1 MKRKLPLVVLFAIAV
16 AVGVSAQSLSVSYF
30 DGVVELRTA
39 KGWKALAIGDQV
51 PPDGSVRI
59 SQSGSLELQ
68 RAKARIAILKDGI
81 YDMASLVKA
90 TDKAGIGGVGT
101 AIAQKLQS
109 LTTEKPKTSA
119 VGGTRGDPKGTAE
132 GSGSVMWV
140 DASDETRAEVQTLLD
155 QKKIAAAITV
165 LNEALRDS
173 SEESTEKQEYSYLLG
188 SAYYSLGQT
197 ARAYRTLL
205 GITAQPGSPWYARY
219 IILKGQVLLDTLNFK
234 DALAVLE
241 PFIAE
246 YPTGEATQVAYLL
259 ASYCKKGLGDIASA
273 RSALDAGYQLNPSSD
288 TAKLIEEQKKGL

>member
-1 MKRKLPLVVLFAIAV
+1 MKRKPLLVVLFAIVV
-16 AVGVSAQSLSVSYF
+16 AVGVSAQALSVSYF

-39 KGWKALAIGDQV
+39 QGWKALAIGDQV

-68 RAKARIAILKDGI
+68 RAKTRIAILKDGI

-109 LTTEKPKTSA
+109 LTTEKPKSSA
-119 VGGTRGDPKGTAE
+119 AGGVRGAE
-132 GSGSVMWV
+132 QGSASVMWV
-140 DASDETRAEVQTLLD
+140 DASDETRAEIQTLLD
-155 QKKIAAAITV
+155 QKKFSDAVKA
-165 LNEALRDS
+165 LNQALRES

-188 SAYYSLGQT
+188 TAYYGLGQT

-205 GITAQPGSPWYARY
+205 GITAQPESPWYARY

-241 PFIAE
+241 PFIAD
-246 YPTGEATQVAYLL
+246 YPNGEATQVAYLL
-259 ASYCKKGLGDIASA
+259 TSYCKKGLGDIASA
-273 RSALDAGYQLNPSSD
+273 RAALDAGYELNPSSD
-288 TAKLIEEQKKGL
+288 TAKLIQEQKKGL

>member
-16 AVGVSAQSLSVSYF
+16 AVGVSAQALSVSYF

-68 RAKARIAILKDGI
+68 RAKTRISILKDGI

-109 LTTEKPKTSA
+109 LTTEKPKSSA
-119 VGGTRGDPKGTAE
+119 VGGVRGAE
-132 GSGSVMWV
+132 QGGGSVMWV
-140 DASDETRAEVQTLLD
+140 DASDETRAEIQTLLD
-155 QKKIAAAITV
+155 KKKFADAIKL
-165 LNEALRDS
+165 LNAALRDS
-173 SEESTEKQEYSYLLG
+173 SDESTEKQEYSYLLG
-188 SAYYSLGQT
+188 AAYYGLGQT

-205 GITAQPGSPWYARY
+205 GITAQPESPWYARY
-219 IILKGQVLLDTLNFK
+219 IILKAQVLLDTLNFK

-241 PFIAE
+241 PFIAD

-259 ASYCKKGLGDIASA
+259 TSYCRKGLGDIASA
-273 RSALDAGYQLNPSSD
+273 RAALDAGYQLNPSSD

>member
-1 MKRKLPLVVLFAIAV
+1 
-16 AVGVSAQSLSVSYF
+16 LSVSYF

-39 KGWKALAIGDQV
+39 KGGWKALAIGDQV

-68 RAKARIAILKDGI
+68 RAKTRIAILKDGT

-109 LTTEKPKTSA
+109 LTTEKPKSSA
-119 VGGTRGDPKGTAE
+119 AGGVRGAE
-132 GSGSVMWV
+132 QGSASVMWV
-140 DASDETRAEVQTLLD
+140 DASDETRAQIQTLLD
-155 QKKIAAAITV
+155 QKKFAAAV
-165 LNEALRDS
+165 KELNQALRDS

-188 SAYYSLGQT
+188 AAYYSLGQT

-205 GITAQPGSPWYARY
+205 GITAQPESPWYARY

-246 YPTGEATQVAYLL
+246 YPTGDATQVAYLL
-259 ASYCKKGLGDIASA
+259 TAYCKKGLGDIASA
-273 RSALDAGYQLNPSSD
+273 RSALDAGYKLNPSSD

>member
-1 MKRKLPLVVLFAIAV
+1 MKRKTLLVVLFFIAV
-16 AVGVSAQSLSVSYF
+16 AVGVSAQVLSVSYF

-59 SQSGSLELQ
+59 SQNGSLELQ
-68 RAKARIAILKDGI
+68 RAKMRIAILKDGI

-90 TDKAGIGGVGT
+90 TDKAGTGGVGT

-109 LTTEKPKTSA
+109 LTTEKPKSSA
-119 VGGTRGDPKGTAE
+119 VGGTRGAE
-132 GSGSVMWV
+132 QGSGSVMWV

-165 LNEALRDS
+165 LDEALRDS

-205 GITAQPGSPWYARY
+205 GITAQPESPWYARY